1 MAGGG
6 EFPQRQEPQGEQSP
20 LQFVDPVLRGQMM
33 SGFLSKHLGGGDYNE
48 NNGGIGYRSDDG
60 LMAGYYRNS
69 LNKHSLYAG
78 KEFATDKYRLGPADM
93 QLGAVLG
100 GVTGYGKPVMPV
112 VMPEVLGTM
121 GDHTMALGM
130 VPPIK
135 GVTPAT
141 LALQLRKRF

>member
-1 MAGGG
+1 MAGGEELYPQPAPPG
-6 EFPQRQEPQGEQSP
+6 EASP
-20 LQFVDPVLRGQMM
+20 LQFVDPVMRGQMM
-33 SGFLSKHLGGGDYNE
+33 SGFLSKHLGGGDFNE

-78 KEFATDKYRLGPADM
+78 KEFTTDKYRLGPAEM
-93 QLGAVLG
+93 RLGAVLG

-112 VMPEVLGTM
+112 VMPEVLGSI